1 MMFLN
6 LSNIPILNIKSADYC
21 CIISGFGKSEVINV
35 MQNTNFTEK
44 WGTLYDIKNLLS
56 HIKKGKEMLKF
67 EDAEI
72 NENKFYHHKT
82 PIFPIFFKR
91 YRY

>member
-21 CIISGFGKSEVINV
+21 CIISGFSKSEVINV

-44 WGTLYDIKNLLS
+44 WGTL
-56 HIKKGKEMLKF
+56 
-67 EDAEI
+67 
-72 NENKFYHHKT
+72 
-82 PIFPIFFKR
+82 
-91 YRY
+91 